1 MHEFFEVKEYV
12 VWPSKEILLIPEYA
26 EIWDRDTS
34 PKKEVAL
41 KEFAFVY
48 FRVSMRKNNPFR
60 AYNEKLKP
68 RKIAERI
75 FRDNPEW
82 RPDDKVKALVNTYR
96 EDVKASSLTYSY
108 LISAKIAAEQL
119 KEFFSEEG
127 TLKLRNSRTGAPLY
141 KPRELTSALADTNAI
156 LSNLESIERKIDEE
170 ELTET
175 RAKGNREINYFEI

>member
-1 MHEFFEVKEYV
+1 MYEFFEVRDFV

-26 EIWDRDTS
+26 EIWDRDES
-34 PKKEVAL
+34 SKKDIAL

-82 RPDDKVKALVNTYR
+82 RPDQKIKDLVNIYR
-96 EDVKASSLTYSY
+96 EDVKNSSLTYSY
-108 LISAKIAAEQL
+108 LMSAKIAAEQL
-119 KEFFSEEG
+119 KEFFSEVG
-127 TLKLRNSRTGAPLY
+127 TLKLRNLRTGAPLY
-141 KPRELTSALADTNAI
+141 KPKELTSALADTNEI
-156 LSNLESIERKIDEE
+156 LTNLESIERKIEQE
-170 ELTET
+170 ELSES
-175 RAKGNREINYFEI
+175 RAKGSREINFFEL

>member
-1 MHEFFEVKEYV
+1 MYEFFEVRDFV

-26 EIWDRDTS
+26 EVWDRDES

-41 KEFAFVY
+41 KEFAFIY

-75 FRDNPEW
+75 FKDNPEW
-82 RPDDKVKALVNTYR
+82 RPDDKVKNLVNVYR
-96 EDVKASSLTYSY
+96 EDVKNSSLTYSY
-108 LISAKIAAEQL
+108 LMSAKIAAEQL

-141 KPRELTSALADTNAI
+141 KPKELTSALADTNNI
-156 LSNLESIERKIDEE
+156 LNNLESIERKIDQE
-170 ELTET
+170 ELSDSRT
-175 RAKGNREINYFEI
+175 KNSREINYFEI

>member
-1 MHEFFEVKEYV
+1 MYEFFEVKDFI

-26 EIWDRDTS
+26 EIWNRDES
-34 PKKEVAL
+34 PKKELAL

-48 FRVSMRKNNPFR
+48 FRVSMRMNNPFR

-82 RPDDKVKALVNTYR
+82 RPDDKVKQLVEIYR
-96 EDVKASSLTYSY
+96 EDMRNSSLTYSY

-156 LSNLESIERKIDEE
+156 ISNLESIQKKIEQE
-170 ELTET
+170 ELVDSKAKNT
-175 RAKGNREINYFEI
+175 REVNFFEI